1 MQKMNK
7 LMHNELIL
15 PQPKFNFER
24 LDAAKHLSIELGFA
38 L

>member
-24 LDAAKHLSIELGFA
+24 LDAAKHLCIELGFA

>member
-1 MQKMNK
+1 MQKVKN
-7 LMHNELIL
+7 LMHNELIF

-24 LDAAKHLSIELGFA
+24 LDAAKHLCTELSFA